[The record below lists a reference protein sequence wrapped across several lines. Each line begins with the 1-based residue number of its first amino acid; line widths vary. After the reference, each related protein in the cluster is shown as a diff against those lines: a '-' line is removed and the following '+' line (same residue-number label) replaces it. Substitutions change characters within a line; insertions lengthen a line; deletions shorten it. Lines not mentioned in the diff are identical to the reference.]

1 MMARRW
7 ASWTGVVAGAW
18 LLAGSAAQA
27 LPVIVE
33 AGWSLVRTDYA
44 DNATSAHYNPVD
56 GHLYVASLKRASDG
70 GGIFRIETDGSLTR
84 IADADRPRGV
94 VIDPVSGDVFH
105 SEAGAIGAIYRTA
118 FGTTGRQL
126 WVHGFHY
133 GDDDP
138 IGMAIAPLDYTG
150 NVVDPGAALVVDEG
164 NGGPAEVWAWTPF
177 AIDCSVSGITGC
189 RNEYAAHS
197 DDGSL
202 LAPTD
207 ITIGRDGVY
216 LVDWGQI
223 FELLDD
229 GTVLAIPTLEP
240 RLALRHRGGP
250 DHRRSLRHGD
260 GRPRPHRAR
269 GPPDRRDEHRDRGL
283 HLQRRDHG
291 HHGPRREPGRPVPV
305 RHRAAHRHDLHL
317 RDGRGRRR
325 ARAGHGC
332 PARRGPGRAGPTA
345 PPRLRRA
352 PGADPARP

>member
-229 GTVLAIPTLEP
+229 GTVLAIPTLESLVWP
-240 RLALRHRGGP
+240 SAIAVDPITGDLFVMETGDHDRIVRVDPLTGATSTVIEGFTFNDGTTDTTGLDVSPDGQFLFVTERLTGTIYTFATAGGVAVPEPATAALLAAGLAVLV
-250 DHRRSLRHGD
+250 RR
-260 GRPRPHRAR
+260 
-269 GPPDRRDEHRDRGL
+269 
-283 HLQRRDHG
+283 
-291 HHGPRREPGRPVPV
+291 
-305 RHRAAHRHDLHL
+305 
-317 RDGRGRRR
+317 RRR
-325 ARAGHGC
+325 A
-332 PARRGPGRAGPTA
+332 
-345 PPRLRRA
+345 
-352 PGADPARP
+352 